1 MNAVDAGGVRA
12 SGRTS
17 GNVIHVWQTMA
28 NPIAARATA
37 MRRARRTRGNL
48 IGPLLRSRAAQ
59 RLREGR
65 QDPIDVTDGGARS
78 HEPDAPNAPGQWT
91 QSRADFNVMVVQQS
105 IFHGRR
111 INAFG
116 DRHGVETRES
126 MTRRWEQ

>member
-28 NPIAARATA
+28 NPMAAMATA

-48 IGPLLRSRAAQ
+48 IGRLLRSRAAQ

-65 QDPIDVTDGGARS
+65 KDPVYVTDRRART
-78 HEPDAPNAPGQWT
+78 HEPDAPDAPGQRAKT
-91 QSRADFNVMVVQQS
+91 RADLDVMVV
-105 IFHGRR
+105 
-111 INAFG
+111 
-116 DRHGVETRES
+116 
-126 MTRRWEQ
+126 